1 LERLVLAIDFS
12 RPDTILGLFSHHPFV
27 FMSTLDWIV
36 LFGTL
41 VLIVVYGVWKTR
53 GSQDMQ
59 GYLLGNKSTPW
70 WGVGLSIMAT
80 QASAITFLSTPGQ
93 AYEDGMRFLQFYFG
107 LPLAM
112 IILSVTAVPLFHR
125 LKVYTAYEYLESRFD
140 LKVRSLAA
148 FFFLCLRGI
157 SVGITIYA
165 PSLILSTILGW
176 NITLTTILIGTMVMI
191 YVTSGGTR
199 AVSHTQK
206 YQLTIIMCGMILAG
220 WTAFSKIPA
229 GIGFGDTFR
238 LAGELGKLNLINLEF
253 NLSDRYNIWSGLIGG
268 LFLFMS
274 YFGADQSQ
282 VGRYL
287 GGKSIAE
294 SRLGLIFNG
303 LLKIPMQFI
312 ILYIGILVFVFYQFV
327 QPPVFHNQ
335 TLLNQAREKSEDIVR
350 QETVYSEI
358 HKQKSEATLNL
369 ATAMKGGNQEEMNSI
384 KEELEIL
391 KGKEKAVREEVK
403 KSISVAIPGASTLD
417 KDYVFIN
424 FVMNYLPHG
433 LIGLLMAVVF
443 MAAMS
448 STASELNAL
457 ASTTMVDIYKRS
469 INPNKTDVHYVK
481 YSRAFTIMWAVFAM
495 AFASIANQAENLIQF
510 VNIMGSL
517 FYGTILGI
525 FVSAFY
531 IKYIKS
537 TSVFYAAIVAE
548 SVILYLYFFQRD
560 AVAFLHYNYIGCA
573 IVVVVGGGIEWVS
586 RLGKDPYEGSARR

>member
-1 LERLVLAIDFS
+1 MERLVLADGVHIGHSVYYLPSNITFFFMNDL
-12 RPDTILGLFSHHPFV
+12 DWTVLFS
-27 FMSTLDWIV
+27 TL
-36 LFGTL
+36 L
-41 VLIVVYGVWKTR
+41 LIVFYGVWKTR
-53 GSQDMQ
+53 GQQNMES
-59 GYLLGNKSTPW
+59 YLLGNKSIPW
-70 WGVGLSIMAT
+70 WNVGLSIMAT

-107 LPLAM
+107 LPIAM
-112 IILSVTAVPLFHR
+112 IILSVTAVPLYHK

-140 LKVRSLAA
+140 LKVRSLTA
-148 FFFLCLRGI
+148 FFFLMLRGL

-176 NITLTTILIGTMVMI
+176 DITLTTIFIGTLVMI
-191 YVTSGGTR
+191 YTTGGGTR
-199 AVSHTQK
+199 AVSLTQK
-206 YQLTIIMCGMILAG
+206 YQLGIVMCGMILAG
-220 WTAFSKIPA
+220 WIAFSKIPA
-229 GIGFGDTFR
+229 DISFGDSFR
-238 LAGELGKLNLINLEF
+238 LAGEMGKLNLINLNF

-287 GGKSIAE
+287 GAKSIAE

-312 ILYIGILVFVFYQFV
+312 ILYIGVLVFVFYQFV

-335 TLLNQAREKSEDIVR
+335 SLLNKARAGSSEIGQQEIKFAEVHHKKAQIVTDLMDAIRTEDADRKQLIKQKLERLQAEEKSIREQV
-350 QETVYSEI
+350 
-358 HKQKSEATLNL
+358 KQT
-369 ATAMKGGNQEEMNSI
+369 
-384 KEELEIL
+384 
-391 KGKEKAVREEVK
+391 
-403 KSISVAIPGASTLD
+403 ISDEIPGASMLD

-424 FVMNYLPHG
+424 FVMSHLPHG

-448 STASELNAL
+448 STSSELNAL

-469 INPNKTDVHYVK
+469 INPKATDNHYVR
-481 YSRAFTIMWAVFAM
+481 YSRVFTILWAVFAVG
-495 AFASIANQAENLIQF
+495 FANIANQAENLIQF
-510 VNIMGSL
+510 VNIVGSL

-525 FVSAFY
+525 FLSAFY

-537 TSVFYAAIVAE
+537 TSVFYSAILAE
-548 SVILYLYFFQRD
+548 LVILYLYFFQRD
-560 AVAFLHYNYIGCA
+560 AIAFLHYNYIGCGIVVAVGA
-573 IVVVVGGGIEWVS
+573 IVQMVINL
-586 RLGKDPYEGSARR
+586 RK

>member
-1 LERLVLAIDFS
+1 MNYI
-12 RPDTILGLFSHHPFV
+12 
-27 FMSTLDWIV
+27 DWIV

-41 VLIVVYGVWKTR
+41 MLIVSYGVWKTR
-53 GSQDMQ
+53 GAQSME

-112 IILSVTAVPLFHR
+112 IILSVTAVPLYHR

-148 FFFLCLRGI
+148 FFFLCLRGL

-206 YQLTIIMCGMILAG
+206 YQLTIIMGGMILAG
-220 WTAFSKIPA
+220 WIAFSKIPE

-238 LAGELGKLNLINLEF
+238 LAGELGKLNLINFNF

-287 GGKSIAE
+287 GAKSISE

-335 TLLNQAREKSEDIVR
+335 TLLNQAREKSGEIVK
-350 QETVYSEI
+350 QELDYSEI
-358 HKQKSEATLNL
+358 HNKKARATLDL
-369 ATAMKGGNQEEMNSI
+369 ATAIQEGNDAGKQSSKQEWQL
-384 KEELEIL
+384 LESQ
-391 KGKEKAVREEVK
+391 EKAVRAAVK
-403 KSISVAIPGASTLD
+403 TSISKAVPGASTLD

-424 FVMNYLPHG
+424 FVMDYLPHG

-448 STASELNAL
+448 STSSELNAL

-469 INPNKTDVHYVK
+469 INPDATDVHYVK
-481 YSRAFTIMWAVFAM
+481 YSRGFTIMWALFAM
-495 AFASIANQAENLIQF
+495 GFANIANQAENLIQF
-510 VNIMGSL
+510 VNIVGSL

-525 FVSAFY
+525 FLSAFY
-531 IKYIKS
+531 IKYLKS
-537 TSVFYAAIVAE
+537 TAVFYAAIVAE
-548 SVILYLYFFQRD
+548 SVILYMYFFQRE

-573 IVVVVGGGIEWVS
+573 IVVVIGFAIQAIS
-586 RLGKDPYEGSARR
+586 NSKSKAI